1 MFLKELFDNLSTDEM
16 GKYQGIFRKWD
27 DIVGND
33 LADHVK
39 IKDIERDRI
48 VVGNRSSRMDAAV
61 SDETAVFFED
71 HPGPIPRFKDPGLQ
85 DVSYR
90 QGPVNRAAN
99 GLTPGRCKKYT
110 GEP

>member
-1 MFLKELFDNLSTDEM
+1 MKQIGDVLKELFDNLSTDEM

-48 VVGNRSSRMDAAV
+48 VV
-61 SDETAVFFED
+61 ETD
-71 HPGPIPRFKDPGLQ
+71 HPGWMQQFQMKQRYFLKIIRDRYPDLGIRGFKM
-85 DVSYR
+85 Y
-90 QGPVNRAAN
+90 
-99 GLTPGRCKKYT
+99 LTGKDR
-110 GEP
+110 